1 VYSVGV
7 QPARER
13 GHGVRFSGHAAS
25 DSNSDSCSGSART
38 VGAFSDFRRR
48 GGDDAE
54 GDVEQEGMC
63 DNTSIGGGIT
73 RTMFRD
79 GNMDGILR
87 MDRDRDRDRDMDRVR
102 GEESEVRLQRS
113 PSLDDGATKGVGSGI
128 ANSSSKLTKRD
139 RAVAAAVYTAASA
152 ATTVDF
158 TVDTTVMHAYAS
170 HDPYNSDGAHS
181 NNSGNSTLTGNI
193 LPLEI
198 DEEYDSATLKLK
210 MSRKKN
216 FLRRCWGCL
225 WSFNGICG
233 NCTGTG
239 NSSSSIVCAT
249 RCSKERSAD
258 TVGGSY
264 ECVSSSSSAG
274 ENDIE
279 RGSVGAGIAG
289 SAPSSSSSSSKHV
302 VEEVLSFYHALLWL
316 AILTVL
322 ITLLSDN
329 ISYSIE
335 QAAEDVNMSGVFL
348 GAIVLPIVGN
358 AAEHA
363 SAITFAMRNKM
374 DVALG
379 VAVGSS
385 TQIALLVLPLLVL
398 VGWSAK
404 LDMSLNFGAFESSTL
419 VLSVIGV
426 TFAIKDGTSNWLL
439 GVVMIASYI
448 IVSIGFY
455 THENSSLK

>member
-1 VYSVGV
+1 VS
-7 QPARER
+7 
-13 GHGVRFSGHAAS
+13 
-25 DSNSDSCSGSART
+25 
-38 VGAFSDFRRR
+38 
-48 GGDDAE
+48 
-54 GDVEQEGMC
+54 
-63 DNTSIGGGIT
+63 
-73 RTMFRD
+73 
-79 GNMDGILR
+79 
-87 MDRDRDRDRDMDRVR
+87 
-102 GEESEVRLQRS
+102 
-113 PSLDDGATKGVGSGI
+113 
-128 ANSSSKLTKRD
+128 
-139 RAVAAAVYTAASA
+139 TAASA

-158 TVDTTVMHAYAS
+158 TVDSAVMHAYAS
-170 HDPYNSDGAHS
+170 HDPYSNDSAHS
-181 NNSGNSTLTGNI
+181 NNSGNITLTGHI

-198 DEEYDSATLKLK
+198 DKEHSSATLKLK
-210 MSRKKN
+210 ISRKNN

-225 WSFNGICG
+225 CSFNGICG
-233 NCTGTG
+233 DCTGIG
-239 NSSSSIVCAT
+239 NTSSSIVCAT
-249 RCSKERSAD
+249 RYLKERSTD
-258 TVGGSY
+258 MVGGSY
-264 ECVSSSSSAG
+264 ECVSSSSSSSG

-279 RGSVGAGIAG
+279 RGPSGTEIAG
-289 SAPSSSSSSSKHV
+289 SAPSSSSSSSSSKHI

-439 GVVMIASYI
+439 GAVMIASYI
-448 IVSIGFY
+448 VVSIGFY